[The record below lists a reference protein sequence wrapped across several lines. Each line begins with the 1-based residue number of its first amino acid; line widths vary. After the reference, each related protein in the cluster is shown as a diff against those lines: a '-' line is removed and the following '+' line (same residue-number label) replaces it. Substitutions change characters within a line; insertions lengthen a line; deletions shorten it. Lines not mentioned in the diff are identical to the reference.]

1 MMRKQS
7 VLLAALVLAA
17 CGTIPP
23 THTPLPSGDFKNA
36 SLGNYSTEPAVQA
49 FWRTFDDALLDEL
62 IHKAIAANLDLRVA
76 DARLRQSRAVER
88 QSQFD
93 LVPRITASADYVDS
107 KSSSASLGGLSAL
120 VPSGLSLRSKTY
132 GVSLDGSWEVDLFGR
147 VRSNVRGRAADR
159 EAAFADLHAARVS
172 VTSEVARVY
181 FSLRGTNAR
190 LAVARESAAS
200 QQQSVDL
207 TRVRKDVGAGS
218 QLDVASAVGQL
229 QTTIATIPLLDAQQQ
244 VYIYQL
250 AVLLGE
256 SPSQFSDARLL
267 EQKPTA
273 VPALV
278 SVGDATQWLRRRPDI
293 RAAEA
298 RVASA
303 AADVGVSVASL
314 FPRVNLI
321 GSIGRSA
328 RTPSGLHDSD
338 SETWSWGPSISWA
351 ALDIPR
357 LLYQVKYQRARR
369 DESAALYEK
378 AVLQALQ
385 ETESSLVQYSRA
397 RERESA
403 LEAADAASREASD
416 LARAKYE
423 AGAADFLSVLVAER
437 NQLQA
442 SDLLAQARTDTGTFL
457 VAVYKALGVGWDAN
471 EAGQQLRR

>member
-1 MMRKQS
+1 LTS
-7 VLLAALVLAA
+7 NTYEVAL
-17 CGTIPP
+17 
-23 THTPLPSGDFKNA
+23 N
-36 SLGNYSTEPAVQA
+36 
-49 FWRTFDDALLDEL
+49 
-62 IHKAIAANLDLRVA
+62 
-76 DARLRQSRAVER
+76 
-88 QSQFD
+88 
-93 LVPRITASADYVDS
+93 
-107 KSSSASLGGLSAL
+107 
-120 VPSGLSLRSKTY
+120 
-132 GVSLDGSWEVDLFGR
+132 GSWEVDLFGR
-147 VRSNVRGRAADR
+147 VRSNVSGRSAER
-159 EAAFADLHAARVS
+159 EAALADLHAARVS

-181 FSLRGTNAR
+181 FSLRGVNAR
-190 LAVARESAAS
+190 LAVAQESAAS

-207 TRVRKDVGAGS
+207 TQVRKDVGAGS

-229 QTTIATIPLLDAQQQ
+229 QTTIATIPLLEAQQQ
-244 VYIYQL
+244 VYVYQL

-256 SPSQFSDARLL
+256 SPSQFSDPKLL
-267 EQKPTA
+267 EQKPTG

-298 RVASA
+298 RVAAA

-314 FPRVNLI
+314 FPRVNLL

-328 RTPSGLHDSD
+328 PSGSGLRDAGN
-338 SETWSWGPSISWA
+338 ETWSWGPSISWA

-357 LLYQVKYQRARR
+357 LLYEVKYRQARR

-378 AVLQALQ
+378 TVLQALQ
-385 ETESSLVQYSRA
+385 ETESALVQYSRA
-397 RERESA
+397 HEREAA

-442 SDLLAQARTDTGTFL
+442 SDQLAQARTDTATYL

-471 EAGQQLRR
+471 EAGQQLQR